1 MVMSASP
8 TDEHRPSTGRYLN
21 QSKTQAALDHAQ
33 ELGASYAEVRLMAIT
48 DSSVALRTPNLNE
61 QSPDKKLVLLYGF

>member
-21 QSKTQAALDHAQ
+21 QSKIQAALDHAQ
-33 ELGASYAEVRLMAIT
+33 DLGAAYAEVRLMAIT
-48 DSSVALRTPNLNE
+48 DSSVTPVSYTHLTL
-61 QSPDKKLVLLYGF
+61 PTTD